1 MALAGTRA
9 IISNKGGTKLSLS
22 QKAAMIASS
31 SFALYA
37 AMGIS
42 YYQKLQPISI
52 GSPAQK
58 APSHL
63 LSDAG
68 ARGGQ
73 PAITNKYCSATLNNL
88 QYIDFT
94 KNNQNFTAEDVRFV
108 AQLVCAGAGNQ
119 PLEGKRDVVINRI
132 HSDDFPD
139 TLREV
144 VFQDYQFSCIL
155 DGGFDKAK
163 NNISDTDVQAVL
175 LEIDEETDP
184 DILFFTAYEYGKYGT
199 PAYSIGDHYFC
210 TR

>member
-1 MALAGTRA
+1 
-9 IISNKGGTKLSLS
+9 
-22 QKAAMIASS
+22 MIASS

-58 APSHL
+58 VPSHL

-68 ARGGQ
+68 ARGGK
-73 PAITNKYCSATLNNL
+73 PAVTNKYCSATLNNL

-108 AQLVCAGAGNQ
+108 AQLVCAEAGNQ
-119 PLEGKRDVVINRI
+119 PY
-132 HSDDFPD
+132 
-139 TLREV
+139 
-144 VFQDYQFSCIL
+144 YQFSCIL

>member
-58 APSHL
+58 VPSHL

-108 AQLVCAGAGNQ
+108 A
-119 PLEGKRDVVINRI
+119 
-132 HSDDFPD
+132 H
-139 TLREV
+139 
-144 VFQDYQFSCIL
+144 QDYQFSCIL

-184 DILFFTAYEYGKYGT
+184 DILFFTAYEYGKYGA